1 MLRQFRKY
9 GSTATRGATF
19 LSSVVPFAIIGGLL
33 YAGLFVKADAEVR
46 KVDAP
51 AIERRDNYVSL
62 AVPAPDL
69 VWAAG
74 SGGKVVQSRDGG
86 KSWVS
91 QPTGTAHNLLGI
103 AAWDAQHAAAVG
115 NLGTIVVTADGGN
128 SWTAAS
134 VPASSNPNK
143 LFRVRIFDGVA
154 WAVGEFGAL
163 LRSDDQGLT
172 WTRALPEKDRAWNDI
187 FFLGQQGWL
196 VGEFGTV
203 MKSSDGGATWHE
215 VETSNE
221 VSLMSVAFRD
231 AQHGV
236 AVGLAGTIMVSAD
249 GGETWQAVP
258 KATRESLYSVIW
270 DGAASRSGGR
280 WLAVGDKGV
289 MLTAAADSGAW
300 TAGRISDQD
309 LSWRT
314 QIVRSADAYYL
325 AGANLA
331 VLANGRLAIAGQAA
345 K

>member
-1 MLRQFRKY
+1 MLRHFRKY

-74 SGGKVVQSRDGG
+74 TGGKVVQSRDGG

-91 QPTGTAHNLLGI
+91 QPTGTPHNLLGI
-103 AAWDAQHAAAVG
+103 AAWDPQHAAAVG
-115 NLGTIVVTADGGN
+115 NLGTIIVTADGGER
-128 SWTAAS
+128 WTAAT

-143 LFRVRIFDGVA
+143 LFRVRIFDGIA

-163 LRSDDQGLT
+163 LRSTDQGMS
-172 WTRALPEKDRAWNDI
+172 WSRALPEKDRAWNDV

-203 MKSSDGGATWHE
+203 MKTADGGATWNE
-215 VETSNE
+215 VATPNQ

-231 AQHGV
+231 ELHGV
-236 AVGLAGTIMVSAD
+236 AVGLSGTLMVSAD
-249 GGETWQAVP
+249 GGETWQPAP
-258 KATRESLYSVIW
+258 PATRESLYSVIW
-270 DGAASRSGGR
+270 DGNDGGR

-289 MLTAAADSGAW
+289 MVTASAGADTWKAE
-300 TAGRISDQD
+300 RISDQD

-314 QIVRSADAYYL
+314 QIVRSTNAYYL

>member
-1 MLRQFRKY
+1 MLRRFRKY

-19 LSSVVPFAIIGGLL
+19 LSSVAPFAIIGGLL
-33 YAGLFVKADAEVR
+33 YAGLFVKADAVVR

-74 SGGKVVQSRDGG
+74 TGGKVVQSRDGG

-91 QPTGTAHNLLGI
+91 QPTGTQNNLLGI
-103 AAWDAQHAAAVG
+103 AAWDPQHAAAVG
-115 NLGTIVVTADGGN
+115 NLGTIIVTADGGN
-128 SWTAAS
+128 RWTPAQ
-134 VPASSNPNK
+134 VPESSNPNK
-143 LFRVRIFDGVA
+143 LFRVRIFDDLA

-163 LRSDDQGLT
+163 LRSTDRGMT
-172 WTRALPEKDRAWNDI
+172 WSRALPEKDRAWNDV

-196 VGEFGTV
+196 VGEFGTL
-203 MKSSDGGATWHE
+203 MKTADGGETWNE
-215 VETSNE
+215 VDTPNQ

-231 AQHGV
+231 ASHGV
-236 AVGLAGTIMVSAD
+236 AVGLSGTVMVSAD
-249 GGETWQAVP
+249 GGETWQPAP

-270 DGAASRSGGR
+270 DNDR

-289 MLTAAADSGAW
+289 MVTAAAGTSEWKAE
-300 TAGRISDQD
+300 RISDQD

-331 VLANGRLAIAGQAA
+331 ILENGRLAIAGQAA

>member
-1 MLRQFRKY
+1 MLRHFRKH

-19 LSSVVPFAIIGGLL
+19 LSSVVPFGIIGGLL

-74 SGGKVVQSRDGG
+74 TGGKVVQSRNGG

-91 QPTGTAHNLLGI
+91 QPTGTPHNLLGI
-103 AAWDAQHAAAVG
+103 AAWDPQHAAAVG
-115 NLGTIVVTADGGN
+115 NLGTIIVTADGGER
-128 SWTAAS
+128 WTAAT
-134 VPASSNPNK
+134 VPESSNPNK

-154 WAVGEFGAL
+154 WTVGEFGAL
-163 LRSDDQGLT
+163 LRSTDQGVT
-172 WTRALPEKDRAWNDI
+172 WSRALPEKDRAWNDV
-187 FFLGQQGWL
+187 FFLGRQGWL
-196 VGEFGTV
+196 VGEFGTL
-203 MKSSDGGATWHE
+203 MKTADGGETWNEVATP
-215 VETSNE
+215 NQ

-231 AQHGV
+231 ALHGV
-236 AVGLAGTIMVSAD
+236 AVGLSGTIMVSAD
-249 GGETWQAVP
+249 GGETWRPAP

-270 DGAASRSGGR
+270 DNDR

-289 MLTAAADSGAW
+289 MVTAAAEMDAW
-300 TAGRISDQD
+300 KAARISDQD

-331 VLANGRLAIAGQAA
+331 VLANGRLAIVGQAA

>member
-1 MLRQFRKY
+1 MLRRFRKY

-19 LSSVVPFAIIGGLL
+19 LSSVAPFAIIGGLL
-33 YAGLFVKADAEVR
+33 YAGLFVKADAVVR

-74 SGGKVVQSRDGG
+74 TGGKVVQSRDGG

-91 QPTGTAHNLLGI
+91 QPTGTQHNLLGI
-103 AAWDAQHAAAVG
+103 AAWDPQHAAAVG
-115 NLGTIVVTADGGN
+115 NLGTIIVTADGGN
-128 SWTAAS
+128 RWTQAQ
-134 VPASSNPNK
+134 VPESSNPNK
-143 LFRVRIFDGVA
+143 LFRVRIFDDLA

-163 LRSDDQGLT
+163 LRSTDRGMT
-172 WTRALPEKDRAWNDI
+172 WSRALPEKDRAWNDV

-196 VGEFGTV
+196 VGEFGTL
-203 MKSSDGGATWHE
+203 MKTADGGETWNE
-215 VETSNE
+215 VDTPNQ

-231 AQHGV
+231 ASHGV
-236 AVGLAGTIMVSAD
+236 AVGLSGTVMVSAD
-249 GGETWQAVP
+249 GGETWQPAP

-270 DGAASRSGGR
+270 DNDR

-289 MLTAAADSGAW
+289 MVTAAAGTGEWKAE
-300 TAGRISDQD
+300 RISDQD

-331 VLANGRLAIAGQAA
+331 ILENGRLAIAGQAA

>member
-1 MLRQFRKY
+1 MLRHFRKY
-9 GSTATRGATF
+9 GSTATRGTTF
-19 LSSVVPFAIIGGLL
+19 LSSIVPFGIIGGLL
-33 YAGLFVKADAEVR
+33 YAGLFVKADAVVR

-51 AIERRDNYVSL
+51 AVERRDNYVSL
-62 AVPAPDL
+62 AVPAPRL

-74 SGGKVVQSRDGG
+74 TGGKVVQSRDGG

-91 QPTGTAHNLLGI
+91 QPTGTQNNLLGI

-115 NLGTIVVTADGGN
+115 NLGTIIVTADGGN
-128 SWTAAS
+128 TWTEAKA
-134 VPASSNPNK
+134 PESSNPNK

-163 LRSDDQGLT
+163 LRSADQGIT
-172 WTRALPEKDRAWNDI
+172 WSRALPEKDRAWNDV
-187 FFLGQQGWL
+187 FFLGRHGWL

-203 MKSSDGGATWHE
+203 MKTADGGETWNE
-215 VETSNE
+215 VESPNK
-221 VSLMSVAFRD
+221 VSLMSVTFRD
-231 AQHGV
+231 AKHGV
-236 AVGLAGTIMVSAD
+236 AVGLSGTVMVSGD
-249 GGETWQAVP
+249 GGETWQPAP

-270 DGAASRSGGR
+270 DSGDSGDSGR

-289 MLTAAADSGAW
+289 MVTAAAEPGEWKA
-300 TAGRISDQD
+300 ARISDKD

-314 QIVRSADAYYL
+314 QIVKSDDAYYL

-331 VLANGRLAIAGQAA
+331 VLENDRLAIAGQAA

>member
-9 GSTATRGATF
+9 GSTANRGATF
-19 LSSVVPFAIIGGLL
+19 LSSVAPLAIIGGLL

-74 SGGKVVQSRDGG
+74 TGGKVVQSRDGG
-86 KSWVS
+86 QSWVS

-115 NLGTIVVTADGGN
+115 NLGTIIVTADGGN
-128 SWTAAS
+128 SWTAAQT
-134 VPASSNPNK
+134 PASANPNK
-143 LFRVRIFDGVA
+143 LFRVRIFDGRA

-163 LRSDDQGLT
+163 LRSDDKGLT
-172 WTRALPEKDRAWNDI
+172 WLRALPEKDRAWNDV
-187 FFLGQQGWL
+187 FFLGQNGWL

-203 MKSSDGGATWHE
+203 MKSSDGGETWSEIATA
-215 VETSNE
+215 NQ

-231 AQHGV
+231 AMNGV
-236 AVGLAGTIMVSAD
+236 AVGLAGTVMVSAD
-249 GGETWQAVP
+249 GGETWQAAA

-270 DGAASRSGGR
+270 DGATGGR

-289 MLTAAADSGAW
+289 MLTAAAAADTW
-300 TAGRISDQD
+300 KAGRISEQD

-314 QIVRSADAYYL
+314 QIVKSADAYYL

-331 VLANGRLAIAGQAA
+331 VLANGKLAIAGQAA

>member
-1 MLRQFRKY
+1 MLRHFRKY

-19 LSSVVPFAIIGGLL
+19 LSSVAPLAIIGGLL

-46 KVDAP
+46 HVDAP

-62 AVPAPDL
+62 AVPAPEL

-74 SGGKVVQSRDGG
+74 TGGKVVQSRDGG

-91 QPTGTAHNLLGI
+91 QPTGTQHNLLGI

-115 NLGTIVVTADGGN
+115 NLGTIIVTADGGN
-128 SWTAAS
+128 SWTAAQS
-134 VPASSNPNK
+134 PASANPNK
-143 LFRVRIFDGVA
+143 LFRVHIFADSA

-163 LRSDDQGLT
+163 LRSTDKGQT
-172 WTRALPEKDRAWNDI
+172 WSRALPEKDRAWNDV

-203 MKSSDGGATWHE
+203 MKTADGGETWNEVATA
-215 VETSNE
+215 NQ

-231 AQHGV
+231 AMNGV
-236 AVGLAGTIMVSAD
+236 AVGLSGTVMVSAD
-249 GGETWQAVP
+249 GGETWQPAP

-270 DGAASRSGGR
+270 DDGEGGR

-289 MLTAAADSGAW
+289 MVTASAAADAW
-300 TAGRISDQD
+300 KATRISEQD

-314 QIVRSADAYYL
+314 QIVKSADAYYL

>member
-1 MLRQFRKY
+1 MLRRFRKY
-9 GSTATRGATF
+9 GSTATRGSTF
-19 LSSVVPFAIIGGLL
+19 LSSVAPFGIIGGLL
-33 YAGLFVKADAEVR
+33 YAGLFVKADAVVR
-46 KVDAP
+46 NVDAP

-62 AVPAPDL
+62 SAPAPNI

-74 SGGKVVQSRDGG
+74 TGGKVVHSIDGG

-91 QPTGTAHNLLGI
+91 QASGTQNSLLGI

-115 NLGTIVVTADGGN
+115 NLGTIIVTDDGGN
-128 SWTAAS
+128 TWAEAKT
-134 VPASSNPNK
+134 PESSNPNK
-143 LFRVRIFDGVA
+143 LFRVHIFNDVA

-163 LRSDDQGLT
+163 LQSKDHGMA

-203 MKSSDGGATWHE
+203 MKSSDGGATWAE
-215 VETSNE
+215 VATPNK

-236 AVGLAGTIMVSAD
+236 AVGLSGTVMVSSD
-249 GGETWQAVP
+249 GGATWRQTP
-258 KATRESLYSVIW
+258 KATRESLYNVIW
-270 DGAASRSGGR
+270 DSDR
-280 WLAVGDKGV
+280 WLVVGDKGV
-289 MLTAAADSGAW
+289 IVTAAAEASDWKA
-300 TAGRISDQD
+300 ARISDQD

-314 QIVRSADAYYL
+314 QIVKSETGYYL

-331 VLANGRLAIAGQAA
+331 VLENGRLVVAGHAG

>member
-19 LSSVVPFAIIGGLL
+19 LSSVAPLAIIGGLL

-46 KVDAP
+46 QVDAP
-51 AIERRDNYVSL
+51 AIERRDNYISL

-74 SGGKVVQSRDGG
+74 TGGKVVQSRDGG
-86 KSWVS
+86 KSWTS
-91 QPTGTAHNLLGI
+91 QPTGTPHNLLGI

-115 NLGTIVVTADGGN
+115 NLGTIIVTADGGKN
-128 SWTAAS
+128 WSAAQS
-134 VPASSNPNK
+134 PASANPNK
-143 LFRVRIFDGVA
+143 LFRVRIFDDRA

-163 LRSDDQGLT
+163 LRSDDKGLT
-172 WTRALPEKDRAWNDI
+172 WSRALPEKDRAWNDV

-203 MKSSDGGATWHE
+203 MKTADGGETWHE
-215 VETSNE
+215 VDTPNQ

-231 AQHGV
+231 ALNGV
-236 AVGLAGTIMVSAD
+236 AVGLSGTVMVSVD
-249 GGETWQAVP
+249 GGESWQLAA
-258 KATRESLYSVIW
+258 KTTRESLYSVIW
-270 DGAASRSGGR
+270 DNDR

-289 MLTAAADSGAW
+289 MV
-300 TAGRISDQD
+300 TAGAGTGEWKAARISDQD

-331 VLANGRLAIAGQAA
+331 VLENGRLAIAGQVG

>member
-1 MLRQFRKY
+1 MLRHFRKY

-19 LSSVVPFAIIGGLL
+19 LSSVVPFGIIGGLL

-74 SGGKVVQSRDGG
+74 TGGKVVQSRDGG

-91 QPTGTAHNLLGI
+91 QSTGTPHNLLGI

-128 SWTAAS
+128 SWTAAT

-143 LFRVRIFDGVA
+143 LFRAHIFNGVA

-163 LRSDDQGLT
+163 LRSTDQGLT
-172 WTRALPEKDRAWNDI
+172 WSRALPEKDRAWNDV
-187 FFLGQQGWL
+187 FFLGRQGWL
-196 VGEFGTV
+196 VGEFGTQ
-203 MKSSDGGATWHE
+203 MKTADGGETWNE
-215 VETSNE
+215 VETSNQ
-221 VSLMSVAFRD
+221 VSLMSVTFRD
-231 AQHGV
+231 AKHGV
-236 AVGLAGTIMVSAD
+236 AVGLSGTVMVSGD
-249 GGETWQAVP
+249 GGETWQPAPQV
-258 KATRESLYSVIW
+258 TRESLYSVIW
-270 DGAASRSGGR
+270 DGKDGGR

-289 MLTAAADSGAW
+289 MVTAAAEAGAW
-300 TAGRISDQD
+300 KAERISDQD

-314 QIVRSADAYYL
+314 QIVKSADAYYL